1 MVIIFPLYSTTAATI
16 FAISYIFCSKVLL
29 SIAKSVDREFKKAY
43 RMQKIKRLGD
53 ENHFCSK
60 KGYGGTE
67 EVNVSS
73 INLVSQSSSISKVI
87 ANYITLD
94 PNNSNWELEREFTLT
109 LINGDW
115 IITDLKN
122 INANSF

>member
-1 MVIIFPLYSTTAATI
+1 MIRIVTKKKPDQ
-16 FAISYIFCSKVLL
+16 VVRNLL
-29 SIAKSVDREFKKAY
+29 NALNNGEFKKAY

>member
-1 MVIIFPLYSTTAATI
+1 
-16 FAISYIFCSKVLL
+16 
-29 SIAKSVDREFKKAY
+29 
-43 RMQKIKRLGD
+43 
-53 ENHFCSK
+53 
-60 KGYGGTE
+60 
-67 EVNVSS
+67 
-73 INLVSQSSSISKVI
+73 VI

-115 IITDLKN
+115 VITDLKN